1 MQTTVDGVRC
11 GSAPDADR
19 SLSDPNQ
26 PKMSPISKLNR
37 GRRRYSISPPSIPSQ
52 KSGECEYQL
61 EQLRTLH
68 ELHRLTKAAE
78 GITPG
83 SGQTLRLKSAIAAIK
98 VRAQREQ
105 KRLRKEER
113 NRDFF
118 NPTRYELCLAGI
130 REQLTFGTMSPSN
143 VVGLEARLKRIC
155 EEIEKTIQDIKP

>member
-1 MQTTVDGVRC
+1 MQTTVDVVRC
-11 GSAPDADR
+11 GSAPDAER
-19 SLSDPNQ
+19 SLGDPNE
-26 PKMSPISKLNR
+26 PKMSRIRKLNP
-37 GRRRYSISPPSIPSQ
+37 GRPTYSFSSPSIPSPR
-52 KSGECEYQL
+52 SSDCEHQL

-78 GITPG
+78 EITPG

-98 VRAQREQ
+98 VRAQQEQ

-118 NPTRYELCLAGI
+118 NPSRYELCLAGI

-143 VVGLEARLKRIC
+143 VEDLAARLKRIS
-155 EEIEKTIQDIKP
+155 EEIEKTIQDMKP